1 LSGAKRFS
9 EARLQTNP
17 LEVMVKHSILLHE
30 LEDDVGVAVI
40 DLKAGTQ
47 AKAVT
52 LHGQD
57 CGNIKVSEDI
67 PLGHKIAMHDI
78 RKGESIIK
86 YGRPIGKATQD
97 ISGGARVHVHNIK
110 SMRW

>member
-1 LSGAKRFS
+1 
-9 EARLQTNP
+9 
-17 LEVMVKHSILLHE
+17 VKHSILLHE

-40 DLKAGTQ
+40 DLKAGTE

-67 PLGHKIAMHDI
+67 PLGHKIDIPLGHKIALHDI